1 MNRVIKFCGK
11 RVDNGEWV
19 YGYWVSNGMHS
30 YIFSGK
36 LNITGLYPTLEKR
49 KVIPETVGQ
58 FTGLHDKNGIEIYEG
73 DIVNCDFEDRG
84 RGAIGFA
91 LNNQQTMIFKYKG
104 GYYGEPICDLDYFTV
119 RFCEVIG
126 NIHDNPELLEVPK

>member
-19 YGYWVSNGMHS
+19 YGYYYHSTINGRH
-30 YIFSGK
+30 YIANLK
-36 LNITGLYPTLEKR
+36 ETRAEE
-49 KVIPETVGQ
+49 VISETVGQ
-58 FTGLHDKNGIEIYEG
+58 YTGLHDKNGKEIYEG

-84 RGAIGFA
+84 NGAIGFS
-91 LNNQQTMIFKYKG
+91 LNNQQTMIFNYKG

-126 NIHDNPELLEVPK
+126 NIHDDPELLEVPK